1 MASIQKDGPTLEEM
15 AKART
20 KLLSRMVRASEK
32 PMSRLLSIG
41 TQWSYLNKCLTIEEE
56 MEKYRKVNDHQVRQ
70 VLDRYPMKQISVEA
84 LGPLKTFKRD
94 E

>member
-1 MASIQKDGPTLEEM
+1 
-15 AKART
+15 
-20 KLLSRMVRASEK
+20 
-32 PMSRLLSIG
+32 
-41 TQWSYLNKCLTIEEE
+41 LTIEEE